1 MKMSGEMQERYEAC
15 RLRMAENQRRFKL
28 YLKIQAVISCI
39 LFFLTMYA
47 GASSTL
53 HEDVSGPAKFYYAM
67 DAGVIQ
73 ALMGIGSLILGFLT
87 AGKKRI
93 PSFILLVG
101 YLLLLIY
108 TLVGNHI
115 QLVLGNAVLLSG
127 GLALNLWIQ
136 GAFGDLEDLKT
147 QPGYPHFS
155 VFMEENSEYEAPIY
169 VTNRQS
175 AGQME
180 TVGGAQTAQK
190 SAARTAQMPLGS
202 GLTAE
207 EAFSDMTVPERR
219 SRNAE
224 ASLPKPEVALESFT
238 QSAQHTAQESEAQKQ
253 EQLERQRSLEA
264 AMLADMTPETA
275 HHDSAG
281 DVSMLPTAEEVR
293 ARMAAMKKARENGS
307 I

>member
-1 MKMSGEMQERYEAC
+1 MKLSGEMQERYEAC
-15 RLRMAENQRRFKL
+15 RLRMAEDQKRFKL
-28 YLKIQAVISCI
+28 YLKIQIAISCI

-67 DAGVIQ
+67 DVGIIQ

-87 AGKKRI
+87 AGKKRV
-93 PSFILLVG
+93 PSLILLVG
-101 YLLLLIY
+101 YLLLLLY
-108 TLVGNHI
+108 TLFGNHI
-115 QLVLGNAVLLSG
+115 QLVIGNAVLLSG

-136 GAFGDLEDLKT
+136 GAFSDLEDLKT

-155 VFMEENSEYEAPIY
+155 VFMEENSEYESPLY
-169 VTNRQS
+169 VKNRQS
-175 AGQME
+175 TGQME
-180 TVGGAQTAQK
+180 TLGGAQTAQK
-190 SAARTAQMPLGS
+190 SSARAAQMPLGS
-202 GLTAE
+202 GMTAE

-219 SRNAE
+219 SRSAE
-224 ASLPKPEVALESFT
+224 AALPKPEVALEGFG
-238 QSAQHTAQESEAQKQ
+238 QSVRHTAEESEAQKR

-264 AMLADMTPETA
+264 AMLAEMTPESA